1 MAKRN
6 SGLGRGLDSLFL
18 SSEQQISDASASS
31 IKLSDI
37 DVDPGQPRKTF
48 ENQSL
53 EQLSQSIIEHGVL
66 QPIVLM
72 PNGIGRYTIIAG
84 ERRFRAARMAGLTE
98 IPAIV
103 KDVST
108 QSAKEIALIENLQR
122 EDLDPVEIAYGY
134 KSLMESFNLTQ
145 DEISQKLSIPRSSI
159 ANSLRILNLPEDILE
174 MIKTDEI
181 SLGHAKVILSV
192 SDEKMQRELA
202 QQTAEKQLSVRQCE
216 LLAKSMVKKPKTEKQ
231 SKVPSI
237 VKEVEIAL
245 SEMHGTP
252 VRISYKDGKGSLNI
266 TFNSQEQLLELAN
279 LLERNK
285 RSILKC

>member
-18 SSEQQISDASASS
+18 SSEQQISDASASN

-122 EDLDPVEIAYGY
+122 EDLDPVEIALGY

-159 ANSLRILNLPEDILE
+159 ANSLRILNLPGDILD
-174 MIKTDEI
+174 MVKSDEI

-216 LLAKSMVKKPKTEKQ
+216 LLAKSMVKKPKADKQ
-231 SKVPSI
+231 AKVPSI
-237 VKEVEIAL
+237 VKEIEIAL
-245 SEMHGTP
+245 TQMHGTP

-266 TFNSQEQLLELAN
+266 TFNSQEQLQELAN
-279 LLERNK
+279 LLEK
-285 RSILKC
+285 K

>member
-18 SSEQQISDASASS
+18 SSEQQISDASASN
-31 IKLSDI
+31 IRLSDI

-72 PNGIGRYTIIAG
+72 PNGIGRYKIIAG

-145 DEISQKLSIPRSSI
+145 DEISNKLSIPRSSI
-159 ANSLRILNLPEDILE
+159 ANSLRILNLPQDILD
-174 MIKTDEI
+174 MIKSDEI
-181 SLGHAKVILSV
+181 SLGHAKVILSL
-192 SDEKMQRELA
+192 SDESLQRELA

-266 TFNSQEQLLELAN
+266 TFNSQEQLMELAN
-279 LLERNK
+279 LLEK
-285 RSILKC
+285 K

>member
-1 MAKRN
+1 MPRSDDMLSIWTGPDVTWATTRN
-6 SGLGRGLDSLFL
+6 GFEKILEYCLD
-18 SSEQQISDASASS
+18 
-31 IKLSDI
+31 
-37 DVDPGQPRKTF
+37 RKVRYAMHLNETP
-48 ENQSL
+48 EDNDMCRRNY
-53 EQLSQSIIEHGVL
+53 GK
-66 QPIVLM
+66 PIVDLLDE
-72 PNGIGRYTIIAG
+72 IG
-84 ERRFRAARMAGLTE
+84 FLTDQFL
-98 IPAIV
+98 AV
-103 KDVST
+103 HCVH
-108 QSAKEIALIENLQR
+108 
-122 EDLDPVEIAYGY
+122 
-134 KSLMESFNLTQ
+134 LTQ
-145 DEISQKLSIPRSSI
+145 DEISKKLSIPRSSI

-216 LLAKSMVKKPKTEKQ
+216 LLAKSMVKKPKAEKQ

-252 VRISYKDGKGSLNI
+252 VRISYKDGKGTLNI

-279 LLERNK
+279 LLEK
-285 RSILKC
+285 K

>member
-31 IKLSDI
+31 VKLSDI

-145 DEISQKLSIPRSSI
+145 DEISKKLSIPRSSI
-159 ANSLRILNLPEDILE
+159 ANSLRILNLPEDILQMVKE
-174 MIKTDEI
+174 DKI
-181 SLGHAKVILSV
+181 SLGHAKVILSLT
-192 SDEKMQRELA
+192 DENMQRELA
-202 QQTAEKQLSVRQCE
+202 KQTEEKQLSVRQCE
-216 LLAKSMVKKPKTEKQ
+216 LLAKSMVKAPKTEKQ
-231 SKVPSI
+231 PKVPSI
-237 VKEVEIAL
+237 VKEIEIAL
-245 SEMHGTP
+245 TQMHGTP

-266 TFNSQEQLLELAN
+266 TFNSQEQLQELAN
-279 LLERNK
+279 LLEK
-285 RSILKC
+285 K

>member
-18 SSEQQISDASASS
+18 SSEQQISDASASN
-31 IKLSDI
+31 IRLSDI

-72 PNGIGRYTIIAG
+72 PNGIGRYKIIAG

-108 QSAKEIALIENLQR
+108 QGAKEIALIENLQR

-145 DEISQKLSIPRSSI
+145 DEISNKLSIPRSSI
-159 ANSLRILNLPEDILE
+159 ANSLRILNLPQDILE
-174 MIKTDEI
+174 MIKSDEI
-181 SLGHAKVILSV
+181 SLGHAKVILSL
-192 SDEKMQRELA
+192 SDESLQRELA

-266 TFNSQEQLLELAN
+266 TFNSQEQLMELAN
-279 LLERNK
+279 LLEK
-285 RSILKC
+285 K

>member
-279 LLERNK
+279 LLEK
-285 RSILKC
+285 K

>member
-53 EQLSQSIIEHGVL
+53 EQLSQSILEHGVL

-279 LLERNK
+279 LLEK
-285 RSILKC
+285 K

>member
-18 SSEQQISDASASS
+18 SSEQQISDASASN

-53 EQLSQSIIEHGVL
+53 EQLSQSILEHGVL

-134 KSLMESFNLTQ
+134 RSLMESFNLTQ

-216 LLAKSMVKKPKTEKQ
+216 LLAKSMVKKPKAEKQ
-231 SKVPSI
+231 PKVPSI
-237 VKEVEIAL
+237 VKEIEIAL
-245 SEMHGTP
+245 TQMHGTP
-252 VRISYKDGKGSLNI
+252 VRISYKDGKGTLNI

-279 LLERNK
+279 LLEK
-285 RSILKC
+285 K